1 VIGSHKKLN
10 LKLDVQELKA
20 ALNSMPEE
28 FGKYPQRGEFK
39 GSPHS
44 EMKDIWVRYNDVEPF
59 LKSGDFSKFGDE
71 HDSIWYDIADKLPVK
86 DLLFKIMEA
95 VDGERLGGVLITKL
109 PAGGK
114 IKAHTDS
121 GWHAAYYDKYYVPIQ
136 NKIGST
142 FGFEDGIIR
151 PDEGDVWWFD
161 NSIKHWV
168 DNDTNEDRIA
178 MIVCI
183 KTDNEKGEKYVN
195 K

>member
-1 VIGSHKKLN
+1 MAGSHKRLN
-10 LKLDVQELKA
+10 LKLDVRALKS

-28 FGKYPQRGEFK
+28 FGKYPQRGEFE

-59 LKSGDFSKFGDE
+59 LKLGDFSKFGDE
-71 HDSIWYDIADKLPVK
+71 HDSIWYDVVNRLPIK
-86 DLLFKIMEA
+86 NLLFQIMEA

-109 PAGGK
+109 LPGGK

-121 GWHAAYYDKYYVPIQ
+121 GWHAKYYDKYYVPVQ
-136 NKIGST
+136 NEIGST
-142 FGFEDGIIR
+142 FSFADGTIY

-168 DNDTNEDRIA
+168 DNDTDDERIA
-178 MIVCI
+178 LIVCI
-183 KTDNEKGEKYVN
+183 KTENETGVNYVY
-195 K
+195 